1 MAEVKKTL
9 HFLRAVRKRLM
20 AVAGFRIPVA
30 MADMRLQIDHRR
42 LDVGADEIFIVF
54 IRIELRQEFWIPVFD
69 MHVDEITTEACAI
82 PIGICH
88 INV

>member
-1 MAEVKKTL
+1 
-9 HFLRAVRKRLM
+9 
-20 AVAGFRIPVA
+20 

-69 MHVDEITTEACAI
+69 MHVDEITAEACAI

-88 INV
+88 ISG